1 MLANYR
7 VPAELSAIETTE
19 DGRAVVIAT
28 VDGCLSVL
36 AIADQNKN
44 SFLSTLPSRD
54 ETVSASIFKLYIDI
68 YYIVLQW
75 KKKMDKQRTAKLFK
89 AAAAI
94 TKLCVSVS
102 EPPSKEEIENNINSS
117 QIMSNILLKG

>member
-36 AIADQNKN
+36 AIADPNKN
-44 SFLSTLPSRD
+44 SFLSALPSRD
-54 ETVSASIFKLYIDI
+54 ETVSFLRFFSQH
-68 YYIVLQW
+68 VLIRLNCSGRRKW
-75 KKKMDKQRTAKLFK
+75 ISNELRNYSRLLLLSQR
-89 AAAAI
+89 
-94 TKLCVSVS
+94 CVC
-102 EPPSKEEIENNINSS
+102 
-117 QIMSNILLKG
+117 L

>member
-1 MLANYR
+1 MLANFR

-36 AIADQNKN
+36 ALADPSKD

-54 ETVSASIFKLYIDI
+54 ETVYVKIFFFNY
-68 YYIVLQW
+68 
-75 KKKMDKQRTAKLFK
+75 R
-89 AAAAI
+89 
-94 TKLCVSVS
+94 
-102 EPPSKEEIENNINSS
+102 
-117 QIMSNILLKG
+117 NILTRLYFSGRKKWINNEQQNYLKLLQLSLNFVYL

>member
-36 AIADQNKN
+36 AIADPNKI

-54 ETVSASIFKLYIDI
+54 ETVKRILN
-68 YYIVLQW
+68 VL
-75 KKKMDKQRTAKLFK
+75 
-89 AAAAI
+89 
-94 TKLCVSVS
+94 
-102 EPPSKEEIENNINSS
+102 NNIY
-117 QIMSNILLKG
+117 

>member
-36 AIADQNKN
+36 AIADTNKP

-54 ETVSASIFKLYIDI
+54 E
-68 YYIVLQW
+68 
-75 KKKMDKQRTAKLFK
+75 
-89 AAAAI
+89 
-94 TKLCVSVS
+94 SVS
-102 EPPSKEEIENNINSS
+102 DNTSFFLVSCNNNTF
-117 QIMSNILLKG
+117 

>member
-36 AIADQNKN
+36 AIADPNKE

-54 ETVSASIFKLYIDI
+54 ETVSYQNFFHNMY
-68 YYIVLQW
+68 
-75 KKKMDKQRTAKLFK
+75 
-89 AAAAI
+89 
-94 TKLCVSVS
+94 
-102 EPPSKEEIENNINSS
+102 
-117 QIMSNILLKG
+117 

>member
-1 MLANYR
+1 MLITKNYSNRLTDAKMLANYR

-36 AIADQNKN
+36 AIADPNKD

-54 ETVSASIFKLYIDI
+54 ETVSFQKIFYNV
-68 YYIVLQW
+68 Y
-75 KKKMDKQRTAKLFK
+75 
-89 AAAAI
+89 
-94 TKLCVSVS
+94 
-102 EPPSKEEIENNINSS
+102 
-117 QIMSNILLKG
+117 

>member
-36 AIADQNKN
+36 AIADPNKE

-54 ETVSASIFKLYIDI
+54 ETVSFHNFFHNMYLLIMLYCSGRRKWTSNELQNCSKLLLL
-68 YYIVLQW
+68 LQ
-75 KKKMDKQRTAKLFK
+75 K
-89 AAAAI
+89 
-94 TKLCVSVS
+94 CVC
-102 EPPSKEEIENNINSS
+102 
-117 QIMSNILLKG
+117 L

>member
-36 AIADQNKN
+36 AIADSNKD

-54 ETVSASIFKLYIDI
+54 ETVSIHRKLSYF
-68 YYIVLQW
+68 L
-75 KKKMDKQRTAKLFK
+75 
-89 AAAAI
+89 
-94 TKLCVSVS
+94 
-102 EPPSKEEIENNINSS
+102 
-117 QIMSNILLKG
+117 